1 MNVLRELQFHELAG
15 SKQAQGLLRQALPW
29 TKGRDGV
36 EMHQVVAEPS
46 QSIHPHRYKPVC

>member
-1 MNVLRELQFHELAG
+1 MNMLRELQFHELAG

-29 TKGRDGV
+29 TKGRDRV